1 MTVNG
6 RDEEDVDPD
15 TILKKVAKA
24 SGANFNFHQQNQAYR
39 DTPSGPVVSRYLKP
53 QRHFHCF
60 RHLSTL
66 GLTHDQPGKKKET
79 RFIDQTD
86 LYCAFRG
93 ARAYII
99 RVGCREC
106 TFARKRPCGE
116 PRGMCKLLIAD
127 GVVKPVCLFVP
138 ACQHPLSH
146 GAGFRVSQSQRRGG
160 NSTHQQG

>member
-86 LYCAFRG
+86 LYCAFF
-93 ARAYII
+93 
-99 RVGCREC
+99 V
-106 TFARKRPCGE
+106 
-116 PRGMCKLLIAD
+116 
-127 GVVKPVCLFVP
+127 VP
-138 ACQHPLSH
+138 ALTSSELAAESALSQENVRVVNP
-146 GAGFRVSQSQRRGG
+146 GACASY
-160 NSTHQQG
+160 